1 MIQAIVFAVKTM
13 FLNTWLLKAQVES
26 PLGGSIIL
34 AGIVLKLSLYGILRL
49 ILPLLPKASLDYTYV
64 VYLIGVS
71 NIYIELNIIFIFIFA
86 SRASN
91 ASRRFCDFFL

>member
-1 MIQAIVFAVKTM
+1 MIQVIAFAVKTI

-34 AGIVLKLSLYGILRL
+34 AGIGLKLSLYGILRL
-49 ILPLLPKASLDYTYV
+49 ILPLLPKASLDYTYI

-71 NIYIELNIIFIFIFA
+71 IFLGQNRTQESIYF
-86 SRASN
+86 
-91 ASRRFCDFFL
+91 FCFNTL